1 MLQGKANNFVVL
13 SKDDVER
20 WIMRLQEIPDFTQSD
35 EIVLL
40 LIDIYSTTEDAQNVE
55 PIEVSDQSF
64 PAPRLV
70 H

>member
-20 WIMRLQEIPDFTQSD
+20 WIMRLQEIPDFIQSD
-35 EIVLL
+35 ELVLL
-40 LIDIYSTTEDAQNVE
+40 FIDILSTTEDAQNVE
-55 PIEVSDQSF
+55 PIEGSDQSI